1 MSLPKRKKILFIS
14 LVGIIFLVVVV
25 GWVIFLF
32 TQQPQQRETSEQ
44 SSFQWE
50 KVEEAFGGVKQSIQ
64 ELSII
69 LGGEASL
76 EE

>member
-1 MSLPKRKKILFIS
+1 MSLPKKKKILFVS
-14 LVGIIFLVVVV
+14 LVGIIFLAVVVA
-25 GWVIFLF
+25 WIIFLF
-32 TQQPQQRETSEQ
+32 TQQPQQREVSEQ

-50 KVEEAFGGVKQSIQ
+50 KVEEAFGEVKQSIQ

-69 LGGEASL
+69 LGGDPPL

>member
-1 MSLPKRKKILFIS
+1 
-14 LVGIIFLVVVV
+14 VGVIFLVVVV
-25 GWVIFLF
+25 GWIAFLF
-32 TQQPQQRETSEQ
+32 TQQPQQREATEQ
-44 SSFQWE
+44 SVFQWG

>member
-1 MSLPKRKKILFIS
+1 MSLPKKKKILFIS
-14 LVGIIFLVVVV
+14 LVGIIFLIVVV

-44 SSFQWE
+44 PSFQWE
-50 KVEEAFGGVKQSIQ
+50 KVEEAFGEVKQSIQ

-69 LGGEASL
+69 LGGEPSL